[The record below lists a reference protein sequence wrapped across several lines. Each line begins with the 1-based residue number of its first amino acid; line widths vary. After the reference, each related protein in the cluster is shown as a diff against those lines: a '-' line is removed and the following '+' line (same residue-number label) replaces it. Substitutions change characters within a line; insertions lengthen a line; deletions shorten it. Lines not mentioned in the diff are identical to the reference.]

1 MNNQKGGLYAVER
14 NEESYFI
21 DGTNGFWISLV
32 SGLRLYT
39 NMAR

>member
-1 MNNQKGGLYAVER
+1 MNNQKGGSHDEER

-21 DGTNGFWISLV
+21 GSTNGFWISLV
-32 SGLRLYT
+32 FGLRLYT